1 MFALENE
8 EEAKNRFFADFMSD
22 DPLPANFA
30 KALEGESSLV
40 GIVAESSD
48 SEDNEE
54 VEVSLAPEYEG
65 RKVKGVVGSVIKL

>member
-8 EEAKNRFFADFMSD
+8 EEAKSKSFADFMSD

-30 KALEGESSLV
+30 KAIDGETSLV
-40 GIVAESSD
+40 GIVAETTD
-48 SEDNEE
+48 GEDNEE
-54 VEVSLAPEYEG
+54 VEVSLAPDYDG